1 MNDLISKSRLKNELL
16 KIPSEMGLIK
26 KAWVIQAVNEQKIQD
41 SNNNCNCRHNSNSR
55 DNEPC
60 CRCDSKQTNADRIR
74 NMSDEELADTLF
86 NSCLEVMHID
96 ECPYA
101 DNVWTCKKCILDWL
115 QSEAEIGENME
126 DRYLYKAKRL
136 DNGEWVVGFYAY
148 IHKKHYIYTGQ
159 LIHSGLY
166 DVAERFEVDPSTICQ
181 CTGLRDKNGNL
192 IWENDIVELFGHRG
206 TIKYVCGG
214 FGIGY
219 RKNID
224 WKEIQS
230 NIMRVT
236 GCESILYA
244 CENDN
249 YISLWEIYWNFNDED
264 DSVDTV
270 EVIGNVFDNKE
281 LVESEE

>member
-1 MNDLISKSRLKNELL
+1 
-16 KIPSEMGLIK
+16 
-26 KAWVIQAVNEQKIQD
+26 
-41 SNNNCNCRHNSNSR
+41 
-55 DNEPC
+55 
-60 CRCDSKQTNADRIR
+60 
-74 NMSDEELADTLF
+74 
-86 NSCLEVMHID
+86 
-96 ECPYA
+96 
-101 DNVWTCKKCILDWL
+101 
-115 QSEAEIGENME
+115 ME
-126 DRYLYKAKRL
+126 DRYLFKAKRI
-136 DNGEWVVGFYAY
+136 DNGEWVRGYLYGIWEKRY
-148 IHKKHYIYTGQ
+148 ILWGMTN
-159 LIHSGLY
+159 
-166 DVAERFEVDPSTICQ
+166 DVPNMIEVDPSTICQ
-181 CTGLRDKNGNL
+181 CTGLKDKNGNL

-224 WKEIQS
+224 WEEIQS

-236 GCESILYA
+236 GCENILYA

-281 LVESEE
+281 LLESEEK